1 MVDDNFSLVLCD
13 FGVSKDYKNRKD
25 AIEFQSV
32 GTLVFDSPEMH
43 CQSQKGFDPFPCDIW
58 SAGLIF
64 YFMLFG
70 KYTIQIQNTELF
82 IKNLEEK

>member
-1 MVDDNFSLVLCD
+1 
-13 FGVSKDYKNRKD
+13 
-25 AIEFQSV
+25 
-32 GTLVFDSPEMH
+32 MH